1 MRELWKEA
9 SKYGRV
15 NLQTIDDGTITCSIS
30 FNTIEHVELVARST
44 WTCTTPEQALSEA
57 INKAKQIVNSMH
69 ESIQKFK
76 ELANGE
82 STST

>member
-1 MRELWKEA
+1 MKELWNEA

-15 NLQTIDDGTITCSIS
+15 NLRTSDDGAIVCNIS